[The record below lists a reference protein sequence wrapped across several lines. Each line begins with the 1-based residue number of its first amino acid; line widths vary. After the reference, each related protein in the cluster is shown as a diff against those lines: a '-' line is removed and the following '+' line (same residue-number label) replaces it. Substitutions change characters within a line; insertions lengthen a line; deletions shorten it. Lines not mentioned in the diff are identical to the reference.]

1 MNTENVDY
9 HPIKYIDHLDRHKH
23 IVLLYDNEKYAYWI
37 ISRYILNGLNNNES
51 CIFFTS
57 DDPKTVEERLSLE
70 GIDVNLFKQKNSL
83 SIYNIEKSYNYKLD
97 ILSTLKHIRK
107 EATFGMKSPYRFV
120 GRTITDTETKDGMTL
135 GIALEKIGHEHF
147 DEFECSQMYYYY
159 ISKIEQ
165 ALRPQWIGNL
175 LKNHHYVIYA
185 SEPGKAEHLILKCL
199 MKNKNDE

>member
-9 HPIKYIDHLDRHKH
+9 HPIKYIGHLDRHKH
-23 IVLLYDNEKYAYWI
+23 IVLLYHNEKYAYWI

-83 SIYNIEKSYNYKLD
+83 SIYNIEKSYNDKLD

-147 DEFECSQMYYYY
+147 DEFECSQMCYYN

-165 ALRPQWIGNL
+165 SLRPQWIANL
-175 LKNHHYVIYA
+175 LKNHHNVIYA
-185 SEPGKAEHLILKCL
+185 SEPDKAVAFDTKLL
-199 MKNKNDE
+199 DEG

>member
-70 GIDVNLFKQKNSL
+70 GIDMNLFKQKNSL
-83 SIYNIEKSYNYKLD
+83 SIYNIEKSYNDKLD

-147 DEFECSQMYYYY
+147 DEFECSQMCYYD

-165 ALRPQWIGNL
+165 SLRPQWIANL
-175 LKNHHYVIYA
+175 LKNHHNVIYA
-185 SEPGKAEHLILKCL
+185 SEPDKAVAFDTKLL
-199 MKNKNDE
+199 DEG

>member
-9 HPIKYIDHLDRHKH
+9 HPIKYLDHLDRHKH
-23 IVLLYDNEKYAYWI
+23 IVLLYDNEKYVYWI

-147 DEFECSQMYYYY
+147 DEFECSQMCYYD

-165 ALRPQWIGNL
+165 SLRPQWIGNL
-175 LKNHHYVIYA
+175 LKNHHNVIYA
-185 SEPGKAEHLILKCL
+185 SEPDKAVAFDTKLL
-199 MKNKNDE
+199 DEG

>member
-37 ISRYILNGLNNNES
+37 ISRYLLNGLNDNES

-97 ILSTLKHIRK
+97 ILSTLKHMRK

-147 DEFECSQMYYYY
+147 DEFECSQMCYYD

-165 ALRPQWIGNL
+165 SLRPQWIANL
-175 LKNHHYVIYA
+175 LKNHHNVVYA
-185 SEPGKAEHLILKCL
+185 SEPDKAVAFDTKLLDKG
-199 MKNKNDE
+199 

>member
-147 DEFECSQMYYYY
+147 DEFECSQMCYYD

-165 ALRPQWIGNL
+165 SLRPQWIGNL
-175 LKNHHYVIYA
+175 LKNHHNVIYA
-185 SEPGKAEHLILKCL
+185 SEPDKAVAFDTKLL
-199 MKNKNDE
+199 DEG

>member
-107 EATFGMKSPYRFV
+107 EATFGMKSSYRFV
-120 GRTITDTETKDGMTL
+120 GRTVTDTETKDGMTL

-147 DEFECSQMYYYY
+147 DEFECSQMCYYD

-165 ALRPQWIGNL
+165 SLRPQWIGNL
-175 LKNHHYVIYA
+175 LKNHHNVIYA
-185 SEPGKAEHLILKCL
+185 SEPAKAVAFDTTLL
-199 MKNKNDE
+199 DEG

>member
-147 DEFECSQMYYYY
+147 DEFECSQMCYYD

-165 ALRPQWIGNL
+165 SLRPQWIANL
-175 LKNHHYVIYA
+175 LKNHHNVVYA
-185 SEPGKAEHLILKCL
+185 SEPDKAVAFDTKFL
-199 MKNKNDE
+199 DEG

>member
-9 HPIKYIDHLDRHKH
+9 HPIKYIGHLDRHKH

-107 EATFGMKSPYRFV
+107 EATFGMESPYRFV

-147 DEFECSQMYYYY
+147 DEFECSQMCYYD

-165 ALRPQWIGNL
+165 SLRPQWIANL
-175 LKNHHYVIYA
+175 LKNHHTVIYA
-185 SEPGKAEHLILKCL
+185 SEPDKAVAFDTKLL
-199 MKNKNDE
+199 DEG

>member
-83 SIYNIEKSYNYKLD
+83 SIYNIEKSYNDKLD

-147 DEFECSQMYYYY
+147 DEFECSQMCYYD

-165 ALRPQWIGNL
+165 SLRPQWIANL
-175 LKNHHYVIYA
+175 LKNHHNVIYA
-185 SEPGKAEHLILKCL
+185 SEPDKAVAFDTKLL
-199 MKNKNDE
+199 DEG

>member
-23 IVLLYDNEKYAYWI
+23 IVILYDNEKYAYWI

-70 GIDVNLFKQKNSL
+70 GIDVDSFKQKNSL

-97 ILSTLKHIRK
+97 ILNTLKHIRK

-147 DEFECSQMYYYY
+147 DEFECSQMCYYD

-165 ALRPQWIGNL
+165 SLRPQWIANL

-185 SEPGKAEHLILKCL
+185 SEPDKAVAFDTKLL
-199 MKNKNDE
+199 DEG

>member
-147 DEFECSQMYYYY
+147 DEFECSQMCYYD

-165 ALRPQWIGNL
+165 SLRPQWIANL
-175 LKNHHYVIYA
+175 LKNHHNVIYA
-185 SEPGKAEHLILKCL
+185 SEPDKAVAFDTKLL
-199 MKNKNDE
+199 DEG

>member
-9 HPIKYIDHLDRHKH
+9 HPIKYIGHLDRHKH

-83 SIYNIEKSYNYKLD
+83 SIYNIEKSYNDKLD
-97 ILSTLKHIRK
+97 ILSPLKHIRK

-147 DEFECSQMYYYY
+147 DEFECSQMCYYD

-165 ALRPQWIGNL
+165 SLRPQWIANL
-175 LKNHHYVIYA
+175 LKNHHNVIYA
-185 SEPGKAEHLILKCL
+185 SEPDKAVAFDTKLL
-199 MKNKNDE
+199 DEG

>member
-23 IVLLYDNEKYAYWI
+23 IVLLYDNEKYVYWI

-57 DDPKTVEERLSLE
+57 DDPKTVEDRLSLE

-147 DEFECSQMYYYY
+147 DEFECSQMCYYD

-165 ALRPQWIGNL
+165 SLRPQWIGNL
-175 LKNHHYVIYA
+175 LKNHHNVIYA
-185 SEPGKAEHLILKCL
+185 SEPDKAVAFDTKLL
-199 MKNKNDE
+199 DEG

>member
-147 DEFECSQMYYYY
+147 DEFECSQMCYYD

-165 ALRPQWIGNL
+165 SLRPQWIANL
-175 LKNHHYVIYA
+175 LKNHHNVVYA
-185 SEPGKAEHLILKCL
+185 SEPDKAVAFDTKLL
-199 MKNKNDE
+199 DEG

>member
-23 IVLLYDNEKYAYWI
+23 IVLLYDNEKYTYWI
-37 ISRYILNGLNNNES
+37 ISRYLLNGLNDNES

-70 GIDVNLFKQKNSL
+70 GIDMNLFKQKNSL

-147 DEFECSQMYYYY
+147 DEFECSQMCYYD

-165 ALRPQWIGNL
+165 SLRPQWIGNL
-175 LKNHHYVIYA
+175 LKNHHNVIYA
-185 SEPGKAEHLILKCL
+185 SEPDKAVAFDTKLL
-199 MKNKNDE
+199 DEG

>member
-70 GIDVNLFKQKNSL
+70 GIDMNLFKQKNSL

-147 DEFECSQMYYYY
+147 DEFECSQMCYYD

-165 ALRPQWIGNL
+165 SLRPQWIGNL
-175 LKNHHYVIYA
+175 LKNHHNVIYA
-185 SEPGKAEHLILKCL
+185 SEPDKAVAFDTKLLE
-199 MKNKNDE
+199 EG